1 MGQDGFISQQSE
13 DEWFVILKLTEI
25 YRSGSALFLSTV
37 SINSGFD
44 LTLRVLKRE
53 RDREQHTHNPWAHK
67 NDFIRVKLTAITI
80 KN

>member
-1 MGQDGFISQQSE
+1 MGQDGFISQLSE

-44 LTLRVLKRE
+44 LTLRVLKR
-53 RDREQHTHNPWAHK
+53 DRNNTHTIPG
-67 NDFIRVKLTAITI
+67 LI
-80 KN
+80 KIILYELN

>member
-44 LTLRVLKRE
+44 LTPGSQAGILRGTL
-53 RDREQHTHNPWAHK
+53 N
-67 NDFIRVKLTAITI
+67 
-80 KN
+80 

>member
-53 RDREQHTHNPWAHK
+53 RDRNNTHTIPG
-67 NDFIRVKLTAITI
+67 LI
-80 KN
+80 KMILYELN

>member
-1 MGQDGFISQQSE
+1 MGQDGFILQQSE

-44 LTLRVLKRE
+44 LNSQGSQE
-53 RDREQHTHNPWAHK
+53 GEEQHTHNPEAHK
-67 NDFIRVKLTAITI
+67 NHFIRVKLTAITI